1 MNGDAR
7 YIVLLGLS
15 SPADAVLCESCV
27 WDNRHVT
34 YVADSILG
42 WRKTADAPVEGAN
55 RHRSRRAI
63 LRATAAVIAPSGR
76 RMVSTERT
84 LVPGCRVQ
92 PLGVMRYVPVASQ
105 TFIEQHLPDG
115 FTAHAVMKAPSLAWN
130 QDDALQDMMVRK
142 VFRHHILRPTYFVPA
157 PEGFAAAVRAGLW
170 WGMFP
175 EKLAV
180 PALADGSFIR
190 ISDVTSTCRCSG
202 NAGHSTA
209 RLSAGLEK
217 RCGQLPQICAGTKGD
232 VDGRDPKVVIG
243 LDGLSGKL
251 RCSS

>member
-115 FTAHAVMKAPSLAWN
+115 FNRACGHERTIAGVESRRRPAGHDGAKGVPPSHLKADVLRSGGRGIRSCGARGVVVGHVPREARSPRAGRRLVHTDIRCHLDVPLFWQCWTLDSPIVGRIGEAVRS
-130 QDDALQDMMVRK
+130 
-142 VFRHHILRPTYFVPA
+142 
-157 PEGFAAAVRAGLW
+157 AAA
-170 WGMFP
+170 
-175 EKLAV
+175 
-180 PALADGSFIR
+180 D
-190 ISDVTSTCRCSG
+190 
-202 NAGHSTA
+202 
-209 RLSAGLEK
+209 
-217 RCGQLPQICAGTKGD
+217 
-232 VDGRDPKVVIG
+232 
-243 LDGLSGKL
+243 L
-251 RCSS
+251 RRHRR

>member
-115 FTAHAVMKAPSLAWN
+115 
-130 QDDALQDMMVRK
+130 
-142 VFRHHILRPTYFVPA
+142 
-157 PEGFAAAVRAGLW
+157 
-170 WGMFP
+170 
-175 EKLAV
+175 
-180 PALADGSFIR
+180 SFIR

-217 RCGQLPQICAGTKGD
+217 RCGQLPQICAGTEGD

-243 LDGLSGKL
+243 LDGLSGKV

>member
-42 WRKTADAPVEGAN
+42 WRKTADPPVEGAN

-157 PEGFAAAVRAGLW
+157 AEGFAAAVRAGC
-170 WGMFP
+170 GG
-175 EKLAV
+175 A
-180 PALADGSFIR
+180 
-190 ISDVTSTCRCSG
+190 CSPR
-202 NAGHSTA
+202 SSQSPRWPTA
-209 RLSAGLEK
+209 RSYGYPMSPRRAAVLAMLDTRQPDCRPDWRSGAVSC
-217 RCGQLPQICAGTKGD
+217 RRTAPA
-232 VDGRDPKVVIG
+232 PKVMSMVAI
-243 LDGLSGKL
+243 L
-251 RCSS
+251 RW

>member
-1 MNGDAR
+1 
-7 YIVLLGLS
+7 
-15 SPADAVLCESCV
+15 
-27 WDNRHVT
+27 VT

-76 RMVSTERT
+76 RMVTTERT

-105 TFIEQHLPDG
+105 AFIEQHLPDG
-115 FTAHAVMKAPSLAWN
+115 FTAHALMKPPSLAWN
-130 QDDALQDMMVRK
+130 QDDALQDILVRK
-142 VFRHHILRPTYFVPA
+142 VFRRHILRPTHFVPTA
-157 PEGFAAAVRAGLW
+157 EGFGARCARVVVGPVPREARAG
-170 WGMFP
+170 
-175 EKLAV
+175 

-217 RCGQLPQICAGTKGD
+217 RCGQLPQICAGTEGD

-243 LDGLSGKL
+243 LDGLSGKV

>member
-42 WRKTADAPVEGAN
+42 WRKTADPPVEGAN

-142 VFRHHILRPTYFVPA
+142 VFRHHILRPTYFVPTA
-157 PEGFAAAVRAGLW
+157 EGFGARCARGCGGACSPRSSRRPRAGRRLVHTDIRCHLDVPLFWQCWTLDSPIVGRIGEAVRSAAA
-170 WGMFP
+170 
-175 EKLAV
+175 
-180 PALADGSFIR
+180 D
-190 ISDVTSTCRCSG
+190 
-202 NAGHSTA
+202 
-209 RLSAGLEK
+209 
-217 RCGQLPQICAGTKGD
+217 
-232 VDGRDPKVVIG
+232 
-243 LDGLSGKL
+243 L
-251 RCSS
+251 RWHRR